1 MNNKGWGA
9 RFTDIIARMAA
20 QVAFVFIG
28 ENAEKAKQIK
38 WPSSHVHHE
47 PPRVRGGKKLDA
59 TTKIYLFGRQGIDA
73 ESAGFRIA
81 ELVAQMAQIGATEA
95 YVEWTFMRRNARA
108 VCARAS
114 EDAVW
119 GFGRPHPRKPNFKP
133 HADLA
138 GPLVDHRPGTKDG
151 WLFEPVIMKVLPSF
165 GEEFAMELSPE
176 WKADEVVMIARDSA
190 ELPPHLAEYRFSGTQ
205 TQEEYL
211 LEMGRQL
218 GDPE

>member
-1 MNNKGWGA
+1 MNNKGWTA
-9 RFTDIIARMAA
+9 RFVDIMARMAV

-38 WPSSHVHHE
+38 WPASHVHHE
-47 PPRVRGGKKLDA
+47 GPRVRGGKELDA
-59 TTKIYLFGRQGIDA
+59 TTKIYLFGSSRDA
-73 ESAGFRIA
+73 EVTFRIA
-81 ELVAQMAQIGATEA
+81 DLVAQMAKLGVVES

-151 WLFEPVIMKVLPSF
+151 WLFEPVVMKVLPSF
-165 GEEFAMELSPE
+165 GEEFAMVLAPE
-176 WKADEVVMIARDSA
+176 WRADEVVMEALDPA
-190 ELPPHLAEYRFSGTQ
+190 ELPPHLAEYRFSGTG
-205 TQEEYL
+205 TRTEDVGENEE
-211 LEMGRQL
+211 
-218 GDPE
+218 